1 MPIAELFLGALLT
14 VLLERL
20 ASRELLNF
28 VRPVGIDKFLK
39 NWEKMLIS
47 INQVLVDA
55 EDKQLTGDLGVKSWL
70 EDLRNLAYDI
80 EDLLDEFAIEYAENK
95 SKAEPSTRKARAL
108 LPSCCFKLS
117 PRALM
122 LNHRMRSKIKE
133 MDGRLQEIIARKD
146 GLGLREGIRSAY
158 PQQNKRIPTTSGT
171 EPCFVSREDEKREI
185 LEFLTREEDDGT
197 CVDPEAIAIVGMGG
211 VGKTALVQQI
221 YNDASLAFVE
231 KAWVCVSDDFN
242 VPSITKSILEAFN
255 CHLSCKDRDLNWL
268 QDQLK
273 KNLSGKKFLVIFDDV
288 WNKNY
293 ENWTILMKPFQSR
306 VKGSK
311 IIITTRDLDV
321 ASMANAQSIT
331 LGVLSLDDCM
341 TLFAFHALG
350 VQNFDHHPKF
360 EALGRKIVE
369 KCQGLPLA
377 VKALAGLLRG
387 EKRAH
392 EWEAI
397 LTSKIWDLQEE
408 RTNILPALKLSYLH
422 LPSHLKRCFAYCA
435 IFPKDFEI
443 QRDEVIRW
451 WIAEGL
457 VEEKEGK
464 DRWIAGLNYFNELV
478 SRSLFQKLSS
488 SESQYLMHDLVNDL
502 AKVVAGATHL
512 SSGEFEFKCDQTNL
526 SLARHAS
533 FVPTTFIR
541 SKNFEIYHEM
551 KVLRSFIMLRKQSS
565 YWNRSYLAQK
575 VLCDLLSKLKY
586 LRVLSLSHYYIE
598 EVPDCVGKL
607 RHLRH
612 LDLSYTNIETLPK
625 SIVALYNLEALM
637 LRGCDNLIELPKDM
651 EKLINLRF
659 LDIRDTS
666 KLKATPLNIGSLV
679 GLEMLSKFVVGMG
692 KGSRLKELKNLENL
706 GGELCISDLHMVQ
719 DARDANEANLCMKK
733 GICQLTMQWS
743 TDFENFQNEELEAE
757 VLDILRPHQNLENLK
772 ISCYD
777 GPQFPSWLGSPLHA
791 NIVQLHL
798 HGCQRIKALPSLGQ
812 LSSLKELYI
821 EGLNAI
827 CTIGSELYGTISPFP
842 SLITLEF
849 KDMPLWEDWSYRIG
863 NEEIG
868 IVFPCLERLVIQECP
883 VLVGRLP
890 SQLGSLKELEIHDC
904 PRMDASPSTTSLPS
918 LNELNFGG
926 CDEGVLKSFVN
937 LTSLT
942 ALVIQDV
949 AELNCLNHGFIS
961 SLIKLEEL
969 KLERCEKLTYLW
981 QDENVIRNSACL
993 KSLDIDKCHEF
1004 ISFVVGEGDME
1015 LPDNLKTIKLSNCI
1029 NLEKLPSNMHTL
1041 SSLEALTIKNCPK
1054 LVSFPDIPMS
1064 VKSLYIKNCRML
1076 QSLPRGLSF
1085 HLDESSSGNN
1095 YKDMTSCLQ
1104 ILSIKGCDSLSASPF
1119 SEVRFLPA
1127 TLEKFEIVSCK
1138 GVESLTE
1145 IHLDRLQSLQEIKI
1159 KDCENLRSLPQ
1170 SLHTLPHLTSL
1181 KLHGCHALE
1190 VKCFPPLSPSISD
1203 FLLWECPKIKSLP
1216 NQLYRLTYL
1225 RKLSIIGCKSITC
1238 FPDGGLPPQ
1247 LRMLT
1252 VDRCENMK
1260 QPVREWLTPLT
1271 SLQEL
1276 WVDGSVG
1283 GVGEEEDLVL
1293 PLPSSLLHLE
1303 IWNMKKVERLSSNS
1317 LPPSLRKLWIVNCP
1331 KLREL
1336 PQDGLPPSLR
1346 ELWIMDCPKLREL
1359 PQDGL
1364 PPSLRELWIM
1374 DCPKLRELPQDGL
1387 PPSLEQLHSERCGK
1401 LEERCKKGTGCY
1413 WPLIRQIPY
1422 AYLLFPLSSSP
1433 LLSFP
1438 LFVAVAT
1445 SIIVTYL
1452 SLLLLLRLSTE
1463 SSSSPQDHLR
1473 FPLCSREDFHASDII
1488 FPLKSSIHQKWKEL
1502 GISFPSS
1509 FTDTKCLFP
1518 PSQSSDFRA
1527 CCDELSKSL
1536 GKTDLL
1542 RLISPIPAF
1551 YSPSKI
1557 KKWFSRFEYRHK

>member
-1 MPIAELFLGALLT
+1 MPIAELFLGALLP
-14 VLLERL
+14 VLFERL

-28 VRPVGIDKFLK
+28 VKPAGIDKFLK

-55 EDKQLTGDLGVKSWL
+55 EDRQLTGDPGVKSWL

-80 EDLLDEFAIEYAENK
+80 EDLLDEFAIESAENK
-95 SKAEPSTRKARAL
+95 SKAEPGTSKARAL

-133 MDGRLQEIIARKD
+133 MDGRLQEIIARKN
-146 GLGLREGIRSAY
+146 GLSLREGIRLAY
-158 PQQNKRIPTTSGT
+158 PQLDKRIPASSGT

-221 YNDASLAFVE
+221 YYDASLAFDE

-255 CHLSCKDRDLNWL
+255 RHLSCKDKDLNWL
-268 QDQLK
+268 QDELK

-321 ASMANAQSIT
+321 ALKANARPIT

-341 TLFAFHALG
+341 TLFAYHALG
-350 VQNFDHHPKF
+350 VQNFDHHRNL
-360 EALGRKIVE
+360 EVLGQKIVE

-387 EKRAH
+387 EKRTH

-397 LTSKIWDLQEE
+397 LTSKIWDLPEE
-408 RTNILPALKLSYLH
+408 RINILSALKLSYLH

-457 VEEKEGK
+457 VEEKERK
-464 DRWIAGLNYFNELV
+464 NLWNAGLNYFNELV

-488 SESQYLMHDLVNDL
+488 SESQFLMHDLVNDL
-502 AKVVAGATHL
+502 AKVVAGTTHF
-512 SSGEFEFKCDQTNL
+512 SSSEFEFKYDQTNL

-533 FVPTTFIR
+533 FIPSNCIV
-541 SKNFEIYHEM
+541 SKDFEIYHEM

-565 YWNRSYLAQK
+565 FWDQSFLAQK

-586 LRVLSLSHYYIE
+586 LRVLSLSQCCLK

-612 LDLSYTNIETLPK
+612 LDLSYTSIETLPK

-637 LRGCDNLIELPKDM
+637 LQGCDDLIELPKDM

-666 KLKATPLNIGSLV
+666 KLKVMPLNIGCLV

-733 GICQLTMQWS
+733 GICRLTMRWS
-743 TDFENFQNEELEAE
+743 TNFKNFRNEELEAK
-757 VLDILRPHQNLENLK
+757 VLDFLCPHQNLENLK
-772 ISCYD
+772 ISCY
-777 GPQFPSWLGSPLHA
+777 GGQHFPSWLGSPLHA

-798 HGCQRIKALPSLGQ
+798 HGCRRIKELPSLGQ

-821 EGLNAI
+821 KGLNAI
-827 CTIGSELYGTISPFP
+827 CKVGSKLYGTISPFP

-849 KDMPLWEDWSYRIG
+849 KDMPLWEDWSHHIG
-863 NEEIG
+863 NEGIE
-868 IVFPCLERLVIQECP
+868 IVFPCLEHLVIRKCP

-942 ALVIQDV
+942 TLVIQDV
-949 AELNCLNHGFIS
+949 AELNCLNRGFIS

-981 QDENVIRNSACL
+981 QDKNVIRNLACL
-993 KSLDIDKCHEF
+993 KSLDIDSCREF
-1004 ISFVVGEGDME
+1004 ISFVAGEGDME
-1015 LPDNLKTIKLSNCI
+1015 VPDNVKTINLSNCI

-1041 SSLEALTIKNCPK
+1041 SSLEALTIQDCPK

-1064 VKSLYIKNCRML
+1064 VKSLYIVNCKML

-1085 HLDESSSGNN
+1085 PLAESSSRNN
-1095 YKDMTSCLQ
+1095 HKDMTSCLQ
-1104 ILSIKGCDSLSASPF
+1104 FLKIQGCDSLSVSPF
-1119 SEVRFLPA
+1119 SEVRFLSA
-1127 TLEKFEIVSCK
+1127 TLERFEIEKCK

-1145 IHLDRLQSLQEIKI
+1145 INLDSLQSLRKIKI
-1159 KDCENLRSLPQ
+1159 KYCENLRSLPKN
-1170 SLHTLPHLTSL
+1170 LRTLSHLTHL
-1181 KLHGCHALE
+1181 ELGNCPALE
-1190 VKCFPPLSPSISD
+1190 LGCFPRLPPGVLSFRLS
-1203 FLLWECPKIKSLP
+1203 ECPKIKALP
-1216 NQLYRLTYL
+1216 DQLHQLAYL
-1225 RKLSIIGCKSITC
+1225 QDLIIGECENITC
-1238 FPDGGLPPQ
+1238 FPDGGLPSQ
-1247 LRMLT
+1247 LTHLT
-1252 VDRCENMK
+1252 VKGCENMK
-1260 QPVREWLTPLT
+1260 QPVREWLAPLT
-1271 SLQEL
+1271 SLQGL
-1276 WVDGSVG
+1276 TIDGSVG
-1283 GVGEEEDLVL
+1283 GVGEEEDLML
-1293 PLPSSLLHLE
+1293 PLPSSLLSLS
-1303 IWNMKKVERLSSNS
+1303 IYDMKKVKRLSSNS
-1317 LPPSLRKLWIVNCP
+1317 LPPSLRMLWIY
-1331 KLREL
+1331 
-1336 PQDGLPPSLR
+1336 
-1346 ELWIMDCPKLREL
+1346 
-1359 PQDGL
+1359 
-1364 PPSLRELWIM
+1364 

-1387 PPSLEQLHSERCGK
+1387 PPSLECLWIYKCGK

-1413 WPLIRQIPY
+1413 WPLIRRIPLVTLNGLSY
-1422 AYLLFPLSSSP
+1422 SLFHH

-1445 SIIVTYL
+1445 SISAASPL
-1452 SLLLLLRLSTE
+1452 SAAAAAAASPLHSTP
-1463 SSSSPQDHLR
+1463 SSSPQDHLR
-1473 FPLCSREDFHASDII
+1473 FPLCSSEDFYASDKI

-1527 CCDELSKSL
+1527 CCDELSKSM

-1551 YSPSKI
+1551 
-1557 KKWFSRFEYRHK
+1557 